1 MKNNFDISA
10 FVPII
15 TEEAVT
21 QGLVER
27 FRKRRKEIGV
37 TQRQLALRSGV
48 SFGSVRRFETEG
60 EISLRS
66 LLRIASA
73 IGRLEDFEAL
83 FSRPNI
89 RSLKDVK

>member
-37 TQRQLALRSGV
+37 TQRQLTLRSGV

-73 IGRLEDFEAL
+73 IGCLEDFEAL